1 MHARKPQALFNI
13 LGSASGQTQLA
24 NKVGRAEGIPKG
36 TLHRALYVFQVR
48 AEARQYSA

>member
-1 MHARKPQALFNI
+1 MLESLKALFNI
-13 LGSASGQTQLA
+13 LGSGQTQLA